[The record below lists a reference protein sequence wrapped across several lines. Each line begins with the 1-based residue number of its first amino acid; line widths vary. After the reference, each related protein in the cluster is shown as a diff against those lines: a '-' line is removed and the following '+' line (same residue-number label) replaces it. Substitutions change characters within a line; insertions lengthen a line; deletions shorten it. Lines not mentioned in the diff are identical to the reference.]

1 MFFMIYYKTKSPRMK
16 STEFVFLIVLIFIVI
31 CVGITQFYREP
42 VIKRTNFDQNT
53 LYSPC
58 YGIVQSV
65 LHNKERKLKM
75 ISIFL
80 RVSDIHSQYYPIS
93 GSLISREVIKGK
105 YKMATKID
113 NVANNARTITKV
125 KTERGD
131 IIKIEQISGILA
143 RKISS
148 GPQKVGA
155 EVNTGDYLGRIHL
168 GSRVNITFP
177 DTWES
182 VVQIGQYV
190 AGPDTELAKLKIISN

>member
-1 MFFMIYYKTKSPRMK
+1 MK
-16 STEFVFLIVLIFIVI
+16 PAEVVFLIVLIFIVI
-31 CVGITQFYREP
+31 CVGIRQFYREP
-42 VIKRTNFDQNT
+42 SIKRAEFDPNT

-58 YGIVQSV
+58 YGVVQSV

-80 RVSDIHSQYYPIS
+80 RVSDIHSQYYPIG
-93 GSLISREVIKGK
+93 GSLVSREVIKGK
-105 YKMATKID
+105 YKMATKDSNTI
-113 NVANNARTITKV
+113 NNARTITKV
-125 KTERGD
+125 KTERSD

-148 GPQKVGA
+148 GPQSVGD
-155 EVNTGDYLGRIHL
+155 EVKAGDYLGRIHL

-182 VVQIGQYV
+182 VVQIGQNV
-190 AGPDTELAKLKIISN
+190 AGPDTELAKLKVISN